1 MEDLHY
7 EYDDAPVNKAALRAK
22 VEQKLNRRRAEGET
36 LEPLLPTVKKELC
49 TTFWGQAWNKNL
61 MHYADYESRMAP
73 ARTALRRGDVLGLQ
87 LRQGLAT
94 ATVMGLDLYEVQV
107 RVKPLDSELWEEIKQ
122 DCAGQVGTLVEL
134 LSGQL
139 SKAVMQR
146 VTLPDCG
153 LFPSPSEIK
162 SSCSCPD
169 DARLCTHAAAVL
181 YGVGIRL
188 DADPALLFSLRA
200 VEPMELIPS
209 SATLAVD
216 ALVSGAESDLEAD
229 TDLSEVFGIDLKG

>member
-1 MEDLHY
+1 M
-7 EYDDAPVNKAALRAK
+7 
-22 VEQKLNRRRAEGET
+22 
-36 LEPLLPTVKKELC
+36 EPLLPVVKKELC

-73 ARTALRRGDVLGLQ
+73 ARTALRRGEVLGLQ
-87 LRQGLAT
+87 LGHGLVS

-107 RVKPLDSELWEEIKQ
+107 RVKPLDSELWAEIKQ

-146 VTLPDCG
+146 VTLPDSG

-162 SSCSCPD
+162 CSCSCPD

-188 DADPALLFSLRA
+188 DAEPGLLFSLRGVEPAELIGLCSVAA
-200 VEPMELIPS
+200 VEG
-209 SATLAVD
+209 
-216 ALVSGAESDLEAD
+216 LVQGAESDLEEGL
-229 TDLSEVFGIDLKG
+229 DLSQVFGIDLK